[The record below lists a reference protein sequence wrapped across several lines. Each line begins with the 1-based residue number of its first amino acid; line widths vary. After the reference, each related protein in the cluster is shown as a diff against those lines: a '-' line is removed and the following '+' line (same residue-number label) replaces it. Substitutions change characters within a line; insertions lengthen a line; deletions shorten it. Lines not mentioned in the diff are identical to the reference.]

1 MSDFKLFIGIMV
13 GMTISFAVFLVGFRM
28 NMPDRV
34 VTTNATVTK
43 VQENLMSDYPLVTLT
58 DEDGENWQV
67 YNSRLEEGDKVQLRI
82 NTHETIKLDDD
93 EVTAILRR

>member
-1 MSDFKLFIGIMV
+1 MSDRLFVGIIV
-13 GMTISFAVFLVGFRM
+13 GVIISFAVFLVGFRM
-28 NMPDRV
+28 NMPDRII
-34 VTTNATVTK
+34 TTNATVTK

-67 YNSRLEEGDKVQLRI
+67 YNRRLEEGDKVQLRI